1 MRKTLFWY
9 IAKEMILYFFI
20 SFLFFFFIFFVN
32 QILLMAEEI
41 LSKKAALGDV
51 ILLIF
56 YSLPSIIATSAPFA
70 SLVGTLMGIGRLVS
84 DREIVIMNAL
94 GVPIRFIMIPVFAVG
109 IVISVVSFMTNDILL
124 PAGTIQFNR
133 LYKKILTSTPALE
146 LESNSIKRNQNAIVI
161 SGSIVNDAMDSILLI
176 DTDSDGNKRVVAAP
190 GASILKSDSP
200 DILMTLKMS
209 DAVVA
214 SFNREDSKKFDV
226 ITSSGIE
233 YNVLTKNLMSAY
245 SGSISPREMSS
256 RDLYRE
262 LKIKTA
268 TSETKSE
275 KKTLN
280 IYRMEFHKKFTIPF
294 AAFFFTVLAFPL
306 GLTAKTNGQSTG
318 FILGLIIAVLYWV
331 MLFGG
336 QTLSSR
342 LGLNGALMMWIPDAT
357 LFTLGVLFL
366 GRRLLH

>member
-1 MRKTLFWY
+1 MRKTLFFY
-9 IAKEMILYFFI
+9 IAKEMVLYFFI

-41 LSKKAALGDV
+41 LSKKAELGDV
-51 ILLIF
+51 VLLIF

-84 DREIVIMNAL
+84 DKEIVIMNAL
-94 GVPIRFIMIPVFAVG
+94 GVPIRFIMVPVFIVG
-109 IVISVVSFMTNDILL
+109 VVISIVSFMTNDILL

-161 SGSIVNDAMDSILLI
+161 SGGIVGDLMDSIMLI
-176 DTDSDGNKRVVAAP
+176 DSDSDGNKRVVAAP
-190 GASILKSDSP
+190 GARIMKSDSP
-200 DILMTLKMS
+200 DILMTLKMN
-209 DAVVA
+209 DAVVT
-214 SFNREDSKKFDV
+214 SLNRDDANKFDV

-245 SGSISPREMSS
+245 SSSISPREMSS

-262 LKIKTA
+262 LQIKNA
-268 TSETKSE
+268 RSVTKND

-280 IYRMEFHKKFTIPF
+280 IYRMEYHKKFTVPF
-294 AAFFFTVLAFPL
+294 AAFFFTILAFPL
-306 GLTAKTNGQSTG
+306 GLTAKSNGQSTG
-318 FILGLIIAVLYWV
+318 FILGLIIAILYWV

-336 QTLSSR
+336 QTLSMR
-342 LGLNGALMMWIPDAT
+342 LGVNGAIMMWIPDAT
-357 LFTLGVLFL
+357 LFVLGLVFL